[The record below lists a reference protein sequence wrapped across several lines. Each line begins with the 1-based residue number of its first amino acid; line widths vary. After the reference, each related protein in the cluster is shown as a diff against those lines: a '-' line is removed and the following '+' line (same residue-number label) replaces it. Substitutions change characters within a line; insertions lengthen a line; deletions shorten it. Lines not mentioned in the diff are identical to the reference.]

1 MGLNG
6 LRGIRVVTVM
16 SSTFP
21 ADAGGGTGVT
31 ADSVF
36 GVRRIV
42 GDEAVTASADGAA
55 GCLFSNMVGGGTGRD
70 GAADFAGEGILL
82 SGTVAVGTAAGC
94 SPDDGASG
102 FSLMVLRAAA
112 EAGDEFGGILFKAAV
127 SVLRIFSGSMPPAGV
142 LISFSLI
149 VSVLVSATVSL
160 LSCKEYSI
168 QNMDGKSFSA
178 KKTGF
183 LEKTAPF
190 SQKTAKKS

>member
-1 MGLNG
+1 METVAVEPSAVFSPRSAAA
-6 LRGIRVVTVM
+6 RGET
-16 SSTFP
+16 
-21 ADAGGGTGVT
+21 GWGTATLFTG
-31 ADSVF
+31 
-36 GVRRIV
+36 
-42 GDEAVTASADGAA
+42 AVLVDMNCGAASADGAA